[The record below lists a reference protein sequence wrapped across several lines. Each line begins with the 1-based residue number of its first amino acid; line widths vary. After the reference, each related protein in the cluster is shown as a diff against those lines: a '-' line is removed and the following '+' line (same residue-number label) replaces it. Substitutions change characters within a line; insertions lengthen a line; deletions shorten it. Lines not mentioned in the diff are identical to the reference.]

1 MYIYLRFHI
10 SIQLIFELEFGL
22 RCIRV
27 LARKM
32 MSLWYL
38 LVLEK
43 NDKLLTLE

>member
-10 SIQLIFELEFGL
+10 LIQLIFELEFGL